1 MDLLATKLLQFLF
14 QGGELELEEPRS
26 KYERYKDASGRW
38 VTSRSGDA
46 RPVKIGAKGPYVVA
60 EKKKFDEEAH
70 LKAGDYFEDLF
81 NAEVTIS
88 GPGENV
94 PVLRTFEEMR
104 LAPSLME
111 NLSRKKYERPLPV
124 QQVAFSL
131 ISLGSRHDVIA
142 HAPTGSGKTAAFL
155 LPIINSIVGQKTS
168 QSGHLNKTHPYCM
181 IISPTKELAE
191 QLYRDADGLVD
202 GTNCKVVL
210 TFGGMSRSEDIKN
223 IHCGCDIVIGSVGR
237 LCDFIVNKIL
247 KVDSLKF
254 IVFDEADKLLES
266 NLGFGDE
273 IKRELL
279 SHIPSLVEMQKLL
292 FSATD
297 IAQLENFAKEVL
309 RCSPTKLIVGGLN
322 AVSSFVD
329 QYVLKVHQGDKH
341 VLLLRLMR
349 DQYGYLDNTTP
360 KIKTIIFVNTKR
372 RCSVVA
378 CFLSLQGFKAYPVHG
393 NLTMALRRKGVDAL
407 LNDECHILVATDVL
421 ARGMDLKD
429 VSHVIN
435 YDVPNVESWASYVH
449 RVGRTGRLGN
459 RGRATTFYSPETDS
473 AMALILCEVINYDV
487 PNVESWASYV
497 HRVGRTG
504 RLGNRGRATTFY
516 SPETDSA
523 MALILCE
530 WLRMNK
536 QSVPQFLE
544 REAIAQAGMQ
554 EWHLKAIEKYES
566 AMKESDRD
574 EEFADYDDSS
584 EDEFCSVND

>member
-1 MDLLATKLLQFLF
+1 MRNATDQFSSGESDDDSF
-14 QGGELELEEPRS
+14 SFRGGELELEEPRS

-131 ISLGSRHDVIA
+131 ISLGHDVIA

-473 AMALILCEVINYDV
+473 AMALILCE
-487 PNVESWASYV
+487 
-497 HRVGRTG
+497 
-504 RLGNRGRATTFY
+504 
-516 SPETDSA
+516 
-523 MALILCE
+523 